1 MKRALTIRY
10 GAIGDSIVITPALKR
25 LKEMGYYV
33 ILNTS
38 SRGLEVL
45 KNNPN
50 VDEFIP
56 HDESIPISKV
66 VEHWE
71 ELKKKIPHDL
81 FINFS
86 ESIECNIALHP
97 RNPLYVYSKK
107 ERMEKCNVNY
117 YDTTEKWAKL
127 EGCQKTPE
135 LFFTAEEEESVKKH
149 LKPDK
154 YNILWCLSGSGSNK
168 AYPWTDYVM
177 GECIKNMPDVHF
189 ITVGSERC
197 QILEDI
203 VNEFP
208 EGKVTQLAGRIPI
221 RESLLLTKL
230 VDLVI
235 SPDTGVLHAS
245 GCYDTPK
252 IGLLGHTTKEN
263 ITKYFK
269 NDYSIES
276 GAECAPCMRLIYE
289 YEVQC
294 PLDWVSKAAYC
305 MHSIEPLTLY
315 GRIKKVRE
323 ECQKQK

>member
-1 MKRALTIRY
+1 MKRALVIRY
-10 GAIGDSIVITPALKR
+10 GAIGDMIVITPALKR

-38 SRGLEVL
+38 SRGLDVL

-71 ELKKKIPHDL
+71 KLKKKIPHNL

-86 ESIECNIALHP
+86 ESIECSIALHP
-97 RNPLYVYSKK
+97 RNPLYIYPKVD
-107 ERMEKCNVNY
+107 RIAKCNVNY
-117 YDTTEKWAKL
+117 YDATEQWAKL
-127 EGCQKTPE
+127 ESCKKIPE
-135 LFFTAEEEESVKKH
+135 LYFTSEEETAVKKYI
-149 LKPDK
+149 KEDK

-168 AYPWTDYVM
+168 VYPWTDYVM
-177 GECIKNMPDVHF
+177 GECIKIFKDIHF

-203 VNEFP
+203 SEEFP
-208 EGKVTQLAGRIPI
+208 KDKVTQLAGRIPV
-221 RESLLLTKL
+221 RESLLLTKF

-235 SPDTGVLHAS
+235 SPDTGVLHAA

-276 GAECAPCMRLIYE
+276 TAECSPCMRLIYE

-305 MHSIEPLTLY
+305 MHCIEPTTLF
-315 GRIKKVRE
+315 GRISKVRE
-323 ECQKQK
+323 ECRKQK